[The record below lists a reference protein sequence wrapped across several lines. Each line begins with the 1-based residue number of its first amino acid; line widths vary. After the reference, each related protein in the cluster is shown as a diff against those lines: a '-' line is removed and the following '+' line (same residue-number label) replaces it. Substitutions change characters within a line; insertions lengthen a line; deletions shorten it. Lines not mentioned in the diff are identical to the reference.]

1 MGLLKIKIEIM
12 DKGKKHKIAVWV
24 VMGLLIGGMIFL
36 VVRNNR
42 VSEYNDSITP
52 YHTTETDTTTLTNE

>member
-1 MGLLKIKIEIM
+1 MKTM
-12 DKGKKHKIAVWV
+12 DKGKKRKISVWV
-24 VMGLLIGGMIFL
+24 VVGLMAAAMIFL
-36 VVRNNR
+36 VVRNNK